1 MIKENIIYK
10 ALSPLSHNGD
20 ETLSTTAPF
29 RRQTVLF
36 NDEIIEIP
44 VISGNS
50 IRGIWRRIGAKYLLE
65 KLGIKE
71 EEITAEL
78 YHKLFT
84 GGSLNSSVDH
94 AQITYRR
101 EVRKLIPFLSIFG
114 SALDSFI
121 LKGKIVSSF
130 LYPVSAE
137 TEQFTGIKSEKEI
150 YGCLGI
156 EFYTRRDDY
165 EEKKDKIIE
174 KSDQMKYEGEVIIPG
189 TELSQLI
196 ILDSHHENEIGCF
209 MQIIKDF
216 SEKPIIGGVSRAGH
230 GQVSIS
236 LDYKC
241 YEKEIE
247 AYNNFLTENKEEIK
261 ELLLKL

>member
-1 MIKENIIYK
+1 MIKKNIIYT

-20 ETLSTTAPF
+20 EILSTTAPF
-29 RRQTVLF
+29 RRQTILYD
-36 NDEIIEIP
+36 NEIIEIP

-50 IRGIWRRIGAKYLLE
+50 IRGIWRRLGAKYLIE
-65 KLGIKE
+65 KLGLKE
-71 EEITAEL
+71 EEISAEL

-101 EVRKLIPFLSIFG
+101 EVRRLIPFLSIFG

-137 TEQFTGIKSEKEI
+137 TQQFTGIKSDKEV

-165 EEKKDKIIE
+165 EEKKDEFIE

-189 TELSQLI
+189 TELSQLV
-196 ILDSHHENEIGCF
+196 ILDSNHENEIGCF

-216 SEKPIIGGVSRAGH
+216 TEKPLIGGVGRAGH
-230 GQVSIS
+230 GQVS
-236 LDYKC
+236 LNLNYKEF
-241 YEKEIE
+241 EKEIE
-247 AYNNFLTENKEEIK
+247 VYNNFLTENKEEIK